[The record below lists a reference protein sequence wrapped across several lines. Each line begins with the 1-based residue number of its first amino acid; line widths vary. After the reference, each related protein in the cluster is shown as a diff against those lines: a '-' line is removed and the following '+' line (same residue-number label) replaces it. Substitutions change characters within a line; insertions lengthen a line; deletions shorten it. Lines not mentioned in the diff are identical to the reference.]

1 MKMPEPITAPIP
13 IAVRLHGPNVRRSFF
28 SGSSE
33 AAMSASILFVRK
45 MLTVAAPVPVYE
57 LFPVTRSLPRYLSFS
72 APKAG
77 YPLGRSP
84 AKGLALALA
93 LGLVTDLLL
102 FGPAGHT
109 RGAFRLGSRLL
120 ACRALQLLA
129 FNRVGDVLRIHQFF
143 FNPAYF
149 SINFFN
155 P

>member
-13 IAVRLHGPNVRRSFF
+13 MAVRLHGPKVRRSFF

-45 MLTVAAPVPVYE
+45 MLTVAAPE
-57 LFPVTRSLPRYLSFS
+57 CEFPALSACAGPEPGDGSFS
-72 APKAG
+72 
-77 YPLGRSP
+77 
-84 AKGLALALA
+84 
-93 LGLVTDLLL
+93 
-102 FGPAGHT
+102 
-109 RGAFRLGSRLL
+109 FRR
-120 ACRALQLLA
+120 RALQFLA
-129 FNRVGDVLRIHQFF
+129 FNGVGEVLRIHQFL